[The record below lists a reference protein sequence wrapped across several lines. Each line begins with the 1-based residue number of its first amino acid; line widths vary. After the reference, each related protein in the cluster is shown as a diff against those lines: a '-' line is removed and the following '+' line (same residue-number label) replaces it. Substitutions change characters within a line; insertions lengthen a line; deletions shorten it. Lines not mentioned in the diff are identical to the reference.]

1 MRKLLKGVVVLFI
14 IGLGVGV
21 YLLLVSTRTE
31 PRRHGGEE
39 HPVLVEVTR
48 AEASTE
54 RVRVKA
60 MGTVVPARSV
70 TVYPE
75 AAGRIVYQSSRLVP
89 GGRFRKGEILVRIDP
104 RDYELAVKQQR
115 AKVVQ
120 ARTELAREK
129 GMKAVAEREWNMIR
143 DEVQPT
149 AEGRKLALREVQLQ
163 AAQAALEAAEAA
175 LEQAELQQSRTVVRA
190 PFDCV
195 VTDEFVDK
203 GQVVSNA
210 SRIATL
216 VASDIF
222 RVQVS
227 LPMDQ
232 LGWIR
237 IPGVHAE
244 AGSPAKV
251 VQKAGARMRVERDG
265 RVVKLLGELDPRG
278 KMARLLVE
286 VDDPLGSPGANG
298 SVMPLLLGAYVQ
310 VEIQGPQVEGVI
322 SLPRRA
328 LHGRNRVWI
337 KTGEGKLDIREV
349 DLVWAKTDSVFV
361 RGDIRPDEQIV
372 LSRIAAP
379 VEGMR
384 LITPDDLP
392 VPGGDKTPPRVAPRG
407 EESGDGEKS

>member
-1 MRKLLKGVVVLFI
+1 MRKLLKGLVVLCI
-14 IGLGVGV
+14 AGVGVGV

-31 PRRHGGEE
+31 PRRHVGEE
-39 HPVLVEVTR
+39 RPVLVEVTR

-75 AAGRIVYQSSRLVP
+75 VAGRIVYQSPNLVP
-89 GGRFRKGEILVRIDP
+89 GGRFEKGQALVRIDP

-120 ARTELAREK
+120 IRTELAREK

-163 AAQAALEAAEAA
+163 AAQAAVEAAEAA

-195 VTDEFVDK
+195 VTDEFVDA
-203 GQVVSNA
+203 GQVVSSA
-210 SRIATL
+210 TRIATL
-216 VASDIF
+216 VASDVF

-232 LGWIR
+232 LGWLQ
-237 IPGVHAE
+237 IPGVNAE
-244 AGSPAKV
+244 EGSAARV
-251 VQKAGARMRVERDG
+251 MQKAGAHMRVERDG
-265 RVVKLLGELDPRG
+265 RVVRLLGDLDPKG

-286 VDDPLGSPGANG
+286 VDDPLGTPGSNG

-310 VEIQGPQVEGVI
+310 VIIEGPQVEGVVA
-322 SLPRRA
+322 LPRRA
-328 LHGRNRVWI
+328 LHDRDRVWI
-337 KTGEGKLDIREV
+337 KTDEGKLDIREV
-349 DLVWAKTDSVFV
+349 DLVWTKTDAVFV
-361 RGDIRPDEQIV
+361 RGDIRPGEQIV
-372 LSRIAAP
+372 LSRITAP

-384 LITPDDLP
+384 LITPDDDP
-392 VPGGDKTPPRVAPRG
+392 VPGGGKTPPRVAPRG